1 MSGELILVV
10 DDSREMASHL
20 AEFLLPTLGHR
31 AIVAFD
37 GRQGLELIKEQRPD
51 LIMLDLNLPEMTGL
65 DVLEA
70 MARLSIETPVI
81 LMTGY
86 GSEKSAIDAFRL
98 GIKDYLVKP
107 FTVEEVSATI
117 ERSLLESR
125 LRHDKERLLEK
136 LMRAEGEMR
145 RQIREMRSL
154 FALGKS
160 VTALLQLE
168 DVLNRSLQGALTITG
183 AEISVIWLPDPSGA
197 HLQPHACSAFD
208 DALDVAPVP
217 VAGSVAGDVFRTGEI
232 VRETAFATREANIRT
247 DFPARAILYVPLT
260 AQGRMIGVLSVGND
274 NAPRAFSERD
284 ELLLSA
290 LSDYVAVAI
299 DNAQTYQRTDQAL
312 ALRAE
317 ELKALLSI
325 TRTITSSLNLDEV
338 AQLTIQAVH
347 HSWNIEASSIWLLDE
362 TQNRLR
368 VLANVGTT
376 REVLSSFQVEVGQGI
391 VGHVVATGEPLMTND
406 ADQHPLHYHEVDEKT
421 GFSTDSLLCVPL
433 VFHDRVIG
441 ALQLLN
447 KRDGPFTEDDVARA
461 ASIATAVAIAVS
473 NAQLF
478 ADAAS
483 REQLLATMLEY
494 NGNPTII
501 TDGQERLFLLNQR
514 ARQLFHLSEAV
525 IGQPVREVIPVP
537 ELAAMLAS
545 SRDCTGT
552 RRQEIHL
559 DDGTVW
565 LCTVAPIPTYG
576 RILVLQDITYL
587 KELDTAKSNFVA
599 TVSHDLRAPLN
610 SIAGFAN
617 ALGDVGPLNP
627 QQQEFAARIA
637 DMAERMT
644 RLVTAL
650 LDIARVDSRLER
662 IREECDIEA
671 LIHSVLTELQGQAI
685 SRGVELAVEVVRSPA
700 LLHCD
705 PAQLHQAIS
714 NLVDNAIKYSP
725 RGGIVRVQVDRTE
738 DDVLV
743 TVSDS
748 GKGIPQKD
756 MPYIFDKFYR
766 VKEKGQPSG
775 VGLGLSLVRSVAEAH
790 GGTVQVES
798 VEDQGSTFILQLPL
812 TNGNGRLASSGETTT
827 G

>member
-10 DDSREMASHL
+10 DDSREMATHL
-20 AEFLLPTLGHR
+20 AEFLLPTLGYR

-37 GRQGLELIKEQRPD
+37 GRQGLELIREQHPD

-107 FTVEEVSATI
+107 FTVEEVSATV

-136 LMRAEGEMR
+136 LKRAEGEMR

-168 DVLNRSLQGALTITG
+168 DVLARSLRGALDITG
-183 AEISVIWLPDPSGA
+183 AEISVLWLPDAAGT

-208 DALDVAPVP
+208 DELSVASVP
-217 VAGSVAGDVFRTGEI
+217 AADSVAGDVFRSGHI
-232 VRETAFATREANIRT
+232 VRQTAFATRGSAIRT

-260 AQGRMIGVLSVGND
+260 AQGRTIGVLSVGND

-299 DNAQTYQRTDQAL
+299 DNAQTYQRADQAL
-312 ALRAE
+312 ASRAE

-347 HSWNIEASSIWLLDE
+347 HSWNIQASSIWLLDE
-362 TQNRLR
+362 SQRRLR

-406 ADQHPLHYHEVDEKT
+406 ANQHPLHFREVDAKT
-421 GFSTDSLLCVPL
+421 GFSTYSLLCVPL
-433 VFHDRVIG
+433 IFHERVIG

-447 KRDGPFTEDDVARA
+447 KQDGPFTEDDVGRA

-483 REQLLATMLEY
+483 REQLLATMLEH

-525 IGQPVREVIPVP
+525 IGEPVREVIPVP

-545 SRDCTGT
+545 SRDGAGT

-559 DDGTVW
+559 EDGTVW

-644 RLVTAL
+644 KLVTAL

-662 IREECDIEA
+662 IREACDVEA
-671 LIHSVLTELQGQAI
+671 LIHNVLTELQGQAI
-685 SRGVELAVEVVRSPA
+685 TRGVKLAVDVVSRPA
-700 LLHCD
+700 LLRCD
-705 PAQLHQAIS
+705 PTQLHQAIS

-725 RGGIVRVQVDRTE
+725 RGGVVQVRVDTTE

-756 MPYIFDKFYR
+756 VPYIFDKFYR

-790 GGTVQVES
+790 GGSVQVES
-798 VEDQGSTFILQLPL
+798 AEDQGSTFILQLPL
-812 TNGNGRLASSGETTT
+812 TNGNGRLARSEESAAG
-827 G
+827 

>member
-1 MSGELILVV
+1 MSDELILVV
-10 DDSREMASHL
+10 DDSREMARHL
-20 AEFLLPTLGHR
+20 AEFLLPALGHR

-37 GRQGLELIKEQRPD
+37 GRRGLELIKEQNPD

-107 FTVEEVSATI
+107 FTVDEVSATI
-117 ERSLLESR
+117 ERALIESR

-136 LMRAEGEMR
+136 LKRAEGEMR

-160 VTALLQLE
+160 VTALLQLD
-168 DVLNRSLQGALTITG
+168 DVIARSLQGALNITG
-183 AEISVIWLPDPSGA
+183 AEISVIWLPDQEGA
-197 HLQPHACSAFD
+197 RLQPHACSAFD
-208 DALDVAPVP
+208 ENLAVPDVP
-217 VAGSVAGDVFRTGEI
+217 VADSVAGDVFRTGEI
-232 VRETAFATREANIRT
+232 VRQTAFATRDAAIRT

-260 AQGRMIGVLSVGND
+260 AHGRIIGVLSVGND

-317 ELKALLSI
+317 ELKTLLSI

-338 AQLTIQAVH
+338 AQLTIQTVH
-347 HSWNIEASSIWLLDE
+347 HSWNIEASSIWLLEE
-362 TQNRLR
+362 TEKRLR

-376 REVLSSFQVEVGQGI
+376 REVLSSFHVEVGQGI

-406 ADQHPLHYHEVDEKT
+406 ANQHPLHYREVDERT
-421 GFSTDSLLCVPL
+421 GFSTYSLLCVPL
-433 VFHDRVIG
+433 IFHDRVIG

-447 KRDGPFTEDDVARA
+447 KQDGPFTEDDVARA
-461 ASIATAVAIAVS
+461 TSIANAVAIAVS

-483 REQLLATMLEY
+483 REQLLATMLEH

-501 TDGQERLFLLNQR
+501 TDSQERLFLLNQR
-514 ARQLFHLSEAV
+514 ARQVFQLSEAV
-525 IGQPVREVIPVP
+525 IGRPVREAIHVP
-537 ELAAMLAS
+537 ELVAMLGS
-545 SRDCTGT
+545 SGDNDGL

-559 DDGTVW
+559 EDGTVW
-565 LCTVAPIPTYG
+565 LCTVAPIPAYG

-587 KELDTAKSNFVA
+587 KELDAAKSNFVA

-644 RLVTAL
+644 LLVTAL

-662 IREECDIEA
+662 NREACNIEA
-671 LIHSVLTELQGQAI
+671 LIHNVLTEMQGQAI
-685 SRGVELAVEVVRSPA
+685 AHGVELTADVVRSPVS
-700 LLHCD
+700 LECD
-705 PAQLHQAIS
+705 PTQIHQAIS

-725 RGGIVRVQVDRTE
+725 SGGVVRVIVDTAG

-756 MPYIFDKFYR
+756 VPYIFDKFYR
-766 VKEKGQPSG
+766 VKEKGHPAG
-775 VGLGLSLVRSVAEAH
+775 VGLGLALVRSVAEAH
-790 GGTVQVES
+790 GGAIRVES
-798 VEDQGSTFILQLPL
+798 VENQGSTFTLRLPVSG
-812 TNGNGRLASSGETTT
+812 GNGRPT
-827 G
+827 GSAGTATG